1 MPCCFDALSGLTLT
15 NPRIKAMMDVCV
27 HEDMHAPMIT
37 TPIAPTHTFSFLSC
51 RCGYAPDVRSTR
63 VISLLL
69 SALSPLSAPNREG
82 RLRYLLHERLF
93 YIRSPFLP
101 PSFYV
106 SIFLALVALFL
117 SLSVSLSLPLSL
129 SLCPSVSISVFASIS
144 VSVSFNVDVSASV
157 SVSVDV
163 FPV

>member
-27 HEDMHAPMIT
+27 HEDMHAPTIT
-37 TPIAPTHTFSFLSC
+37 THSAHTLLSFLSC
-51 RCGYAPDVRSTR
+51 RCGYAPDVRSTC
-63 VISLLL
+63 VLSLLL

-117 SLSVSLSLPLSL
+117 SLSVTLSLPLSL
-129 SLCPSVSISVFASIS
+129 SLCPSVSISVFASIP